1 VNIISRLTGRRVQFS
16 LIFTETLWTRF
27 LAGPEA
33 KEVRYIVATGVNRN
47 MTFT

>member
-1 VNIISRLTGRRVQFS
+1 
-16 LIFTETLWTRF
+16 